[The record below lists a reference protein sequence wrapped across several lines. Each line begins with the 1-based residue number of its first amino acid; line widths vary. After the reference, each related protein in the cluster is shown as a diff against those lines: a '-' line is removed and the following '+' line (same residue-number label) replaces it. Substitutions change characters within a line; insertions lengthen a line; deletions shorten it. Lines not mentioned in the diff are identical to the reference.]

1 MRNLINMLLLAPCW
15 LLLTPCCLRAQNYST
30 ALIPDSLRK
39 GARAVLRDEE
49 MIMEIKSPGKAVWRE
64 RHVYTVLNANG
75 DEQADYRSFYDK
87 LSSIS
92 EISGVLYDSLGKVVH
107 KAKRKDMQDRS
118 AEDGMSLATDDRV
131 IEHNFYCRLYPYTVD
146 YQEEDEKD
154 GILGFNDWMP
164 LTGAGVSTQHSKYV
178 IIAPSDYVLRY
189 LQMNGA
195 PAPVITQEKD
205 KKIYTWE
212 AWNMPARKTESH
224 GPIWREIVPYVMI
237 APSDFEEQGYKGNM
251 STWNDYGKFI
261 QLLREGRD
269 LLPENVK
276 QQVHA
281 LVDTIPDVRRK
292 VYALYRYLQ
301 QNTHYISIQLGIGG
315 LQPFPADYVAT
326 KRYGDCK
333 ALANYMVG
341 LLKEAGIKGKY
352 VTIEAGKDAS
362 PMVENFPS
370 FQFDHVISCVPLE
383 KDTIWLECTDQTESP
398 DYMGTFTGGRKAVL
412 IDEDGGHV
420 VKTPSY
426 SAADNTQYR
435 VVRARV
441 VADGSLDADVST
453 VYRCT
458 RQEWPQ
464 HMMDDL
470 SAEDRQK
477 YLNELFYLPT
487 YSVDKSH
494 YEEQQG
500 PHPLVKE
507 DLHVMAGNYASVSGR
522 RLFINPNVFDRWQ
535 TRLPADSIRKYDYIN
550 DKAYTDIDSVV
561 IAVPPGYEVE
571 ARPKDVSIRDEFGT
585 FRTSLRFENDKLV
598 YYRYLQQT
606 AARYPPA
613 EYAAL
618 VKFYEQLYQS
628 DNQRVVLVKKE

>member
-1 MRNLINMLLLAPCW
+1 MKLLFYILLLAPCG
-15 LLLTPCCLRAQNYST
+15 LRAQNYST

-39 GARAVLRDEE
+39 DARAVLREE
-49 MIMEIKSPGKAVWRE
+49 EEVLEIKSAGKAVLKKRE
-64 RHVYTVLNANG
+64 VYTVLNTNG
-75 DEQADYRSFYDK
+75 DNLAGFEADYDK
-87 LSSIS
+87 FTSVADV
-92 EISGVLYDSLGKVVH
+92 SGVLYDSLGKIVR

-118 AEDGMSLATDDRV
+118 YEDGFSLATDARYLD
-131 IEHNFYCRLYPYTVD
+131 HNFYYQVYPYTVD
-146 YQEEDEKD
+146 YQEEDDRD
-154 GILGFNDWMP
+154 GILDFDEWLP
-164 LTGAGVSTQHSKYV
+164 LINSGISTQHSKYV
-178 IIAPSDYVLRY
+178 IIAPRDYVVRY
-189 LQMNGA
+189 LSLNGA
-195 PAPVITQEKD
+195 PAPVITEEKD

-212 AWNMPARKTESH
+212 ARDLPARKTEPH
-224 GPIWREIVPYVMI
+224 GPRWREMAPYVMV
-237 APSDFEEQGYKGNM
+237 APSDFEAQGYKGNM
-251 STWNDYGKFI
+251 SSWVEYGKFI
-261 QLLREGRD
+261 AQLRTGRD
-269 LLPENVK
+269 VLPDNIK

-281 LVDTIPDVRRK
+281 LVDSISDVHRK

-333 ALANYMVG
+333 ALANYMVA

-352 VTIEAGKDAS
+352 VEIDAGRDAP
-362 PMVENFPS
+362 PMVEAFPS
-370 FQFDHVISCVPLE
+370 FQSNHVISCVPLG

-398 DYMGTFTGGRKAVL
+398 NYMGTFTGGRKAVL

-420 VKTPSY
+420 VTTPSY
-426 SAADNTQYR
+426 SASDNTQCR
-435 VVRARV
+435 VVHAQIA
-441 VADGSLDADVST
+441 ADGNLDADVCT
-453 VYRCT
+453 RYQCT
-458 RQEWPQ
+458 RQEVPQ
-464 HMMDDL
+464 AMMDDW
-470 SAEDRQK
+470 SPDDRKK

-494 YEEQQG
+494 YEEKQG
-500 PHPLVKE
+500 PHPLVQE
-507 DLHVMAGNYASVSGR
+507 DLHVVASNYASVSGK
-522 RLFINPNVFDRWQ
+522 RLFIAPNVFDRWR

-561 IAVPPGYEVE
+561 IAVPAGYEVE
-571 ARPKDVSIRDEFGT
+571 ARPKDVAIQGAFGT

-598 YYRYLQQT
+598 YYRFLQQS